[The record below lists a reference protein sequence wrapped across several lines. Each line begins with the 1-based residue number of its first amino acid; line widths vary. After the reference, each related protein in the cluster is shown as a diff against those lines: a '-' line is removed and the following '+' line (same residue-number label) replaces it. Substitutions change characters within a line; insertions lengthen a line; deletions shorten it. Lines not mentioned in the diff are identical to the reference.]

1 MLGFFKKNKIKALV
15 VVDVQNDFVPGGAL
29 AVPKGD
35 EVVPVINKLLPDY
48 ELVVATKD
56 WHPKGHISFASRHP
70 GSSVGDRVDVDSGS
84 QRVWPD
90 HCVQGTPG
98 AEFAKGL
105 TTAKFAKV
113 FEKGI
118 DPNVDSYSAL
128 FDNDQCRAT
137 GLEDWLKKN
146 KVEEVYIVG
155 LATDYTVKYTALDCA
170 KAGYKTY
177 VIKEGC
183 RAANFAAGD
192 EERALKE
199 MQTAGVTVK

>member
-1 MLGFFKKNKIKALV
+1 MLGLFKKNKVKALV

-35 EVVPVINKLLPDY
+35 EVVPVINKLLAEYD
-48 ELVVATKD
+48 LVVATKD
-56 WHPKGHISFASRHP
+56 WHPRGHVSFASRHP
-70 GSSVGDRVDVDSGS
+70 GTSVGDRVELDSGT

-105 TTAKFAKV
+105 TTVKFAKV
-113 FEKGI
+113 FEKGS

-128 FDNDQCRAT
+128 FDNDQRRAT
-137 GLEDWLKKN
+137 GLGDWLKAN

-170 KAGYKTY
+170 KAGYKTF
-177 VIKEGC
+177 VLKDGC
-183 RAANFAAGD
+183 RAVNMAAGD
-192 EERALKE
+192 EERSIRE

>member
-1 MLGFFKKNKIKALV
+1 MLGFFKKNKVKALV

-29 AVPKGD
+29 AVPKGN
-35 EVVPVINKLLPDY
+35 EVVPVINKLLAEY

-56 WHPKGHISFASRHP
+56 FHPKGHVSFASRHA
-70 GSSVGDRVDVDSGS
+70 GYKVGDRVELESGT
-84 QRVWPD
+84 QRLWPD

-98 AEFAKGL
+98 AEFAQGL
-105 TTAKFAKV
+105 TSSKFAKV
-113 FEKGI
+113 FEKGK
-118 DPNVDSYSAL
+118 DVNVDSYSAL
-128 FDNDQCRAT
+128 FDNDQRRAT
-137 GLEDWLKKN
+137 GLGDWLKAN

-170 KAGYKTY
+170 KAGYKTF

-183 RAANFAAGD
+183 RAVNMTAGD
-192 EERALKE
+192 EERSIRE

>member
-35 EVVPVINKLLPDY
+35 EVVPVINQLLPDY

-56 WHPKGHISFASRHP
+56 WHPKGHVSFASRHP
-70 GSSVGDRVDVDSGS
+70 GTSVGDRVDLDSGS

-98 AEFAKGL
+98 AEFAKNL
-105 TTAKFAKV
+105 TTTKFAKV

-170 KAGYKTY
+170 KAGFKTF
-177 VIKEGC
+177 VIKDGC
-183 RAANFAAGD
+183 RAVNFTAGD
-192 EERALKE
+192 EDRALKE

>member
-1 MLGFFKKNKIKALV
+1 MLGLFNKKKIKALV
-15 VVDVQNDFVPGGAL
+15 VVDVQNDFIPGGAL

-35 EVVPVINKLLPDY
+35 EVVPVINQLQPDY
-48 ELVVATKD
+48 ELIVATKD
-56 WHPKGHISFASRHP
+56 WHPRGHISFASRHP
-70 GSSVGDRVDVDSGS
+70 GTKVGDRVDLDSGS

-105 TTAKFAKV
+105 TTNKFAKV

-128 FDNDQCRAT
+128 YDNDQCRAT
-137 GLEDWLKKN
+137 GLEEWLKKN
-146 KVEEVYIVG
+146 KVEEVYVVG

-170 KAGYKTY
+170 KAGYKTF
-177 VIKEGC
+177 VIKDAC
-183 RAANFAAGD
+183 RAVNMTAGD
-192 EERALKE
+192 EDRALHE
-199 MQTAGVTVK
+199 MKTAGVTVK

>member
-1 MLGFFKKNKIKALV
+1 MLGLFNKKKVKALV
-15 VVDVQNDFVPGGAL
+15 VVDVQNDFTPGGAL

-35 EVVPVINKLLPDY
+35 EVVPVINKLLTEYD
-48 ELVVATKD
+48 LVVATKD

-70 GSSVGDRVDVDSGS
+70 GTSVGDRVELESGT

-90 HCVQGTPG
+90 HCVQGTVG

-105 TTAKFAKV
+105 TTNKFAKV
-113 FEKGI
+113 FEKGV
-118 DPNVDSYSAL
+118 DPAVDSYSAL
-128 FDNDQCRAT
+128 FDNDQRRAT
-137 GLEDWLKKN
+137 GLGDWLKAN

-170 KAGYKTY
+170 KAGFKTF

-183 RAANFAAGD
+183 RAVNMAAGD
-192 EERALKE
+192 EERSIRE